1 MKWTLDKTK
10 WWQADNQKQT
20 EWETQTGRQTD
31 RHTWATPWHGQAGSL
46 GQRWSSRPCDGSLW
60 RQRPC
65 RSSWGET
72 GHAQSERVPLHP
84 TLSSAAAT
92 RTHAHTNAA
101 NHTAVW
107 DISRNQWH
115 SKALRG
121 PGSTVTWG
129 PSLSLPSISPSIPF
143 PSPFP
148 PLLQPSPS
156 PCRRAAPAN
165 PARGS
170 GRAPAE
176 VEFGAFYALCSLLLV
191 FSK

>member
-1 MKWTLDKTK
+1 MVKLVHWDSVDHRDLVMVVFEDKDHVEVLEVKLDTLKV
-10 WWQADNQKQT
+10 N
-20 EWETQTGRQTD
+20 EF
-31 RHTWATPWHGQAGSL
+31 HFI
-46 GQRWSSRPCDGSLW
+46 QRYH
-60 RQRPC
+60 QR
-65 RSSWGET
+65 R
-72 GHAQSERVPLHP
+72 L
-84 TLSSAAAT
+84 
-92 RTHAHTNAA
+92 HAHM
-101 NHTAVW
+101 HTLMQPITRLYETSVATSGIARLW
-107 DISRNQWH
+107 G
-115 SKALRG
+115 ALVQR
-121 PGSTVTWG
+121 G